1 MTPRATGRAPAR
13 ASSRP
18 ARRARALAAA
28 VVLAA
33 AAVPLA
39 VRAEF
44 HCDRSAQYN
53 ATWCESSVITSVDP
67 VAASAICREF
77 TKRLAAQCKP
87 NWDVFRSCD
96 EFARRFEAILVK
108 ACLAKGVAKRSCV
121 NWGQAFA
128 VSPKGRCENGRYT
141 Y

>member
-1 MTPRATGRAPAR
+1 MTPRATGRVPERAPPR
-13 ASSRP
+13 A
-18 ARRARALAAA
+18 ARRVRALAAIA
-28 VVLAA
+28 VLVA

-77 TKRLAAQCKP
+77 TKRLTAECKP
-87 NWDVFRSCD
+87 TWDVFRSCD